1 MYMNTPQKSL
11 VVILYIIIT
20 LIFVYTYYYLE
31 QLNSCECFVKND
43 KYSVNIEFM
52 KFFQVLEIF
61 LFTIYVG
68 MMLFFNSKIV
78 KKKMNKPMPL
88 LLSTISLALLIGINV
103 YMTYNVFNLYNNIK
117 EDCSCS
123 GGFLKYFVYYE
134 GIVSGINVLRF
145 VEIFGVIVLVF
156 LFNMLK

>member
-1 MYMNTPQKSL
+1 MNTLQKSA
-11 VVILYIIIT
+11 VFVLYIII
-20 LIFVYTYYYLE
+20 LFIFIYTYYYLT
-31 QLNSCECFVKND
+31 QLNSCECFVQND

-68 MMLFFNSKIV
+68 MMMSFNSKII
-78 KKKMNKPMPL
+78 KKKMKMPMPL
-88 LLSTISLALLIGINV
+88 LLSSISLALLLGINV
-103 YMTYNVFNLYNNIK
+103 YMSYNVFNLYNNIK

-123 GGFLKYFVYYE
+123 SGFFKYFVYYE

-145 VEIFGVIVLVF
+145 IEMFGLIILVF

>member
-1 MYMNTPQKSL
+1 MNTPQKSL

-20 LIFVYTYYYLE
+20 IIFVYTYYYLV

-61 LFTIYVG
+61 LFTMYVG
-68 MMLFFNSKIV
+68 MMLFFNSKML
-78 KKKMNKPMPL
+78 KKKMNTPMPV
-88 LLSTISLALLIGINV
+88 LLSSLSLALLLGINI
-103 YMTYNVFNLYNNIK
+103 YMSYNVFNLYNNIK

-123 GGFLKYFVYYE
+123 SGFLKYFVYYE
-134 GIVSGINVLRF
+134 GIVSFINVLRF
-145 VEIFGVIVLVF
+145 VEIFGIIILVF

>member
-1 MYMNTPQKSL
+1 MNTPQKSL
-11 VVILYIIIT
+11 VFVLYIII
-20 LIFVYTYYYLE
+20 LFIFIYTYYYLA

-68 MMLFFNSKIV
+68 MMLFFSSKYL
-78 KKKMNKPMPL
+78 KKKMKTPTPIV
-88 LLSTISLALLIGINV
+88 LSSLSLALLLGINV
-103 YMTYNVFNLYNNIK
+103 YMSYNVFNLYNNIK

-123 GGFLKYFVYYE
+123 SGFFKYFVYYE
-134 GIVSGINVLRF
+134 GIVSVMNVLRF
-145 VEIFGVIVLVF
+145 VEIFGVIILVF

>member
-1 MYMNTPQKSL
+1 MNTPQKSL
-11 VVILYIIIT
+11 VFILYIII
-20 LIFVYTYYYLE
+20 LFIFIYTYYYLA

-68 MMLFFNSKIV
+68 MMLFFSSKYL
-78 KKKMNKPMPL
+78 KKKMKSPTPIV
-88 LLSTISLALLIGINV
+88 LSSLSLALLLGINV
-103 YMTYNVFNLYNNIK
+103 YMSYNVFNLYNNIK

-123 GGFLKYFVYYE
+123 SGFFKYFVYYE
-134 GIVSGINVLRF
+134 GIVSVMNILRF
-145 VEIFGVIVLVF
+145 VEIFGVIILIF

>member
-1 MYMNTPQKSL
+1 MNTPQKSL
-11 VVILYIIIT
+11 ILILYIII
-20 LIFVYTYYYLE
+20 LFIFIYTYYYLV
-31 QLNSCECFVKND
+31 QLNSCECFVKNE

-61 LFTIYVG
+61 IFTIYVG
-68 MMLFFNSKIV
+68 MMMFFNFKI
-78 KKKMNKPMPL
+78 KKKMNTPMPL
-88 LLSTISLALLIGINV
+88 LLSTLSLALLIGINA
-103 YMTYNVFNLYNNIK
+103 YMSYNVLNLYNSIK

-123 GGFLKYFVYYE
+123 SGFFKYFVYYE

-145 VEIFGVIVLVF
+145 VEIFGVIILVL

>member
-1 MYMNTPQKSL
+1 MNTPQKSL
-11 VVILYIIIT
+11 ILILYIII
-20 LIFVYTYYYLE
+20 LFIFIYTYYYLV

-61 LFTIYVG
+61 IFTIYVG
-68 MMLFFNSKIV
+68 MMMFFNFKI
-78 KKKMNKPMPL
+78 KKKMNTPMPL
-88 LLSTISLALLIGINV
+88 LLSTLSLALLIGINA
-103 YMTYNVFNLYNNIK
+103 YMSYNVFNLYKNIK

-123 GGFLKYFVYYE
+123 SGFFKYFLYYE

-145 VEIFGVIVLVF
+145 IEIFGVIILVF